1 MLVQYQ
7 WNDERLRKIWENLYR
22 DNPYLF
28 PFSSWEYNKEV
39 YSYKKIKPTTFLQ
52 KEYFLVYYNHDVP
65 LMIMP
70 LFIKEKTLYIFG
82 ENIGGP
88 DNLDFIYDKNIRDE
102 DIFSALR
109 ELREKFHGMKLMLY
123 KVNERSR
130 LYQFFKEYCND
141 KRLIDYRVNIEL
153 DRVCVKI
160 CYPDDYD
167 TYFHGLSKNARS
179 NIHKIYN
186 KLKKQDISMELK
198 VIHGPFKDNKLLS
211 SLMKFYTARESE
223 RKNRK
228 YDFFP
233 FIKHRYFS
241 SLTWAIQN
249 MNEQYTFCL
258 MLKDKPAAFMTGFA
272 TNFNEIVFPIVSMNS
287 LFKQYSPG
295 KVMINETIKYLQG
308 DKSNMILDLSR
319 GDERYKFEMGG
330 SKHYNY
336 RIFLE
341 L

>member
-1 MLVQYQ
+1 
-7 WNDERLRKIWENLYR
+7 
-22 DNPYLF
+22 
-28 PFSSWEYNKEV
+28 
-39 YSYKKIKPTTFLQ
+39 
-52 KEYFLVYYNHDVP
+52 
-65 LMIMP
+65 
-70 LFIKEKTLYIFG
+70 
-82 ENIGGP
+82 
-88 DNLDFIYDKNIRDE
+88 
-102 DIFSALR
+102 
-109 ELREKFHGMKLMLY
+109 
-123 KVNERSR
+123 
-130 LYQFFKEYCND
+130 
-141 KRLIDYRVNIEL
+141 
-153 DRVCVKI
+153 
-160 CYPDDYD
+160 
-167 TYFHGLSKNARS
+167 
-179 NIHKIYN
+179 
-186 KLKKQDISMELK
+186 MELK
-198 VIHGPFKDNKLLS
+198 VIHGPFKDNELLS

-308 DKSNMILDLSR
+308 HKSNMILDLSR

-341 L
+341 I

>member
-1 MLVQYQ
+1 MLVQYR
-7 WNDERLRKIWENLYR
+7 WNDEKLKKIWRKLYK

-28 PFSSWEYNKEV
+28 PFSSWEYNEEV

-52 KEYFLVYYNHDVP
+52 KEYFLVYYNHDIP

-70 LFIKEKTLYIFG
+70 LFIKKKTLYIFG

-141 KRLIDYRVNIEL
+141 KRLIDYQVNIEL
-153 DRVCVKI
+153 DRVCVKV

-167 TYFHGLSKNARS
+167 TYFHGLSKNARF

-198 VIHGPFKDNKLLS
+198 VIHGPFKDNELLS

-308 DKSNMILDLSR
+308 HKSNMILDLSR

-341 L
+341 I